1 MARTAIHPGE
11 LLADELEE
19 RGVKP
24 AHLAEAL
31 GVNPSNVSRIIA
43 GTQSVTAEM
52 SLLLGAYF
60 GQSDDVWL
68 NLQKLYD
75 LDVARQK
82 EDVIAQLK
90 HVIERRRKK
99 EPASF

>member
-1 MARTAIHPGE
+1 MARTPIHPGE

-19 RGVKP
+19 IDVKP
-24 AHLAEAL
+24 SHLAEAI
-31 GVNPSNVSRIIA
+31 GVSGASVSRIVGKKQAI
-43 GTQSVTAEM
+43 TAEM

-75 LDVARQK
+75 LDLARQK
-82 EDVIAQLK
+82 EDVIMALK
-90 HVIERRRKK
+90 RVVQRRKK
-99 EPASF
+99 EVV

>member
-11 LLADELEE
+11 LLTDELDE

-68 NLQKLYD
+68 NLQKLHD

-82 EDVIAQLK
+82 EDVVTQLK
-90 HVIERRRKK
+90 RVIERRRKR
-99 EPASF
+99 ESV

>member
-1 MARTAIHPGE
+1 MAS
-11 LLADELEE
+11 ELEE
-19 RGVKP
+19 RDVKP

-43 GTQSVTAEM
+43 GTQSVTAQM

-82 EDVIAQLK
+82 EDVVTQLK
-90 HVIERRRKK
+90 RVIERRRKR
-99 EPASF
+99 ESA

>member
-1 MARTAIHPGE
+1 
-11 LLADELEE
+11 
-19 RGVKP
+19 
-24 AHLAEAL
+24 
-31 GVNPSNVSRIIA
+31 
-43 GTQSVTAEM
+43 M

-60 GQSDDVWL
+60 GQSDAVWPI
-68 NLQKLYD
+68 LQKLYD

-99 EPASF
+99 ERASF

>member
-11 LLADELEE
+11 LLTDELDE

-68 NLQKLYD
+68 NLHKLYD

-82 EDVIAQLK
+82 EDVVTQLK
-90 HVIERRRKK
+90 RVIERRRKR
-99 EPASF
+99 ESV